1 MKKILIIGANSKI
14 ALECSKIW
22 ASRNYELYLIGR
34 NKKKLKI
41 NSRVLLKRGAKIAK
55 YKCIDLLKIKKLRQ
69 EIEKNFTKIKNI
81 DIAFICFGALFNQ
94 KQEMHDWNK
103 INKNIYLNGIV
114 TCQLIYLIF
123 KIFCKKKIGSIV
135 VITSVAGDVIKKS
148 NFIYGLAKSMVSN
161 FMLGLNYELKNNNI
175 RLIDIKPGLI
185 KTPMTVNF
193 KKNFLWSK
201 ANSIAKI
208 IAKKIEINNSEV
220 IYVPFYWRYLIAIL
234 KVFPKKILKFL

>member
-34 NKKKLKI
+34 NKKKLKKNTKI
-41 NSRVLLKRGAKIAK
+41 LLKRGAKIVK

-81 DIAFICFGALFNQ
+81 DIAFICFGVLFNQ

-103 INKNIYLNGIV
+103 IHKNIYLNSIV

-123 KIFCKKKIGSIV
+123 KILCKKKKGSIV

-161 FMLGLNYELKNNNI
+161 FILGLNYELKNNNI

-185 KTPMTVNF
+185 KTPMTVSF
-193 KKNFLWSK
+193 KKNFLWST
-201 ANSIAKI
+201 ANYIAGI
-208 IAKKIEINNSEV
+208 ITKKIDINNSEV

-234 KVFPKKILKFL
+234 KFFPKKILKFL